1 MSISVNLS
9 RSLLRDAKSEA
20 GQTGK
25 TISEQIEHQVLLGK
39 ALEENPDLSV
49 QMLQDL
55 LVSIKELRLNKVAK
69 YSFG

>member
-1 MSISVNLS
+1 MQSQKQSRQAKPLVSRLSI
-9 RSLLRDAKSEA
+9 
-20 GQTGK
+20 GYW
-25 TISEQIEHQVLLGK
+25 VLLGK

>member
-20 GQTGK
+20 EQTGK
-25 TISEQIEHQVLLGK
+25 TISEQNEHWVLLGK

>member
-20 GQTGK
+20 EQTGK
-25 TISEQIEHQVLLGK
+25 TISEQIEHWVLLGK